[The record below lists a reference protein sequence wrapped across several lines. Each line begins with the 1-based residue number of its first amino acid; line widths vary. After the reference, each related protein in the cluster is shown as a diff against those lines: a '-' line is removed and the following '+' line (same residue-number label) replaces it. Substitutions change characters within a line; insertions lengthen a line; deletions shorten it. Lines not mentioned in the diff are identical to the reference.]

1 MPRQSRIVAPGVA
14 HHVTQRGT
22 DCQKV
27 FYARRDR
34 GVYLDLLRLES
45 ERAGLDILAYCLMPN
60 HIHVLCVPEGEESLA
75 ICFRRTHGR
84 YAQYLNARRQ
94 RSGHLW
100 QNRFYSCPLDD
111 AHLWTALRYIE
122 LNPVR
127 AGLVANAE
135 DFPFSSA
142 AAHLSG
148 RDLARILDMEFWKG
162 SGRDRSWAE
171 MLKIEQNE
179 ADRKALRKATYAGR
193 PFGSEE
199 FVQRW
204 NRPNAVEKTTQIA
217 PQWKIAGEIY

>member
-84 YAQYLNARRQ
+84 YAQYLGVARSSPA
-94 RSGHLW
+94 RS
-100 QNRFYSCPLDD
+100 
-111 AHLWTALRYIE
+111 AL
-122 LNPVR
+122 
-127 AGLVANAE
+127 A
-135 DFPFSSA
+135 
-142 AAHLSG
+142 
-148 RDLARILDMEFWKG
+148 
-162 SGRDRSWAE
+162 
-171 MLKIEQNE
+171 
-179 ADRKALRKATYAGR
+179 
-193 PFGSEE
+193 
-199 FVQRW
+199 
-204 NRPNAVEKTTQIA
+204 
-217 PQWKIAGEIY
+217 